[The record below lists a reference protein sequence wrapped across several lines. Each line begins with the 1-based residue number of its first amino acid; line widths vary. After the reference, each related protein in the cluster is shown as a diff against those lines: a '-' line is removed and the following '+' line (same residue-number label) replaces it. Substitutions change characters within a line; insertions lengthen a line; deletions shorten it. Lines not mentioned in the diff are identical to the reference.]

1 MRSRRSAAS
10 SSSASPGASE
20 GAIEPRTSAVS
31 AAARRERQE
40 GAPLDRLVGA
50 EFILR
55 PTSQGEKHIFSSISL
70 AHAPPARAVTIFGSS
85 PTGAVDNEICGWG
98 CYVYRSG
105 SGDPGHVSG
114 WAVDSDSPQSAIFV
128 RVAVTWYKQVCFD
141 W

>member
-10 SSSASPGASE
+10 SSSASPAAPE
-20 GAIEPRTSAVS
+20 WAIKPRTSAVS
-31 AAARRERQE
+31 AAARRERQK

-85 PTGAVDNEICGWG
+85 PAGAVDNEICGWR
-98 CYVYRSG
+98 CYVYRNG
-105 SGDPGHVSG
+105 SGDPATAAGE
-114 WAVDSDSPQSAIFV
+114 PPT
-128 RVAVTWYKQVCFD
+128 RT
-141 W
+141 